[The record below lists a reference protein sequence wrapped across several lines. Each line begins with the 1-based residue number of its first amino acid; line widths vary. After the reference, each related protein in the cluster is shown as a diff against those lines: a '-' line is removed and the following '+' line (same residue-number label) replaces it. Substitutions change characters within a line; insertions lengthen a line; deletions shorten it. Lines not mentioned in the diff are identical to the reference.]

1 MFDETM
7 RLVILCICAMALVSC
22 GTTHSLV
29 YTMERAKLDY
39 ELDQLW
45 SEYNYKADSIWIQYN
60 NTISVDDPSP
70 TD

>member
-1 MFDETM
+1 M

-22 GTTHSLV
+22 GTTHSL
-29 YTMERAKLDY
+29 ERAKLDY

-60 NTISVDDPSP
+60 NTISVDTPSL